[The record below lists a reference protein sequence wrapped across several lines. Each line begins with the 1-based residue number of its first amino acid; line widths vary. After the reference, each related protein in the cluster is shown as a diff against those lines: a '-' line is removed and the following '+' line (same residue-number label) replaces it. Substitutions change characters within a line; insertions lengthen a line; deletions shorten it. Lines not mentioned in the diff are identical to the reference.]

1 MEGAQVSYRS
11 QREKEH
17 LLCKTMQSNMV
28 GLLLLAVMAGAVRKN
43 PVTDTMEGIG
53 NTAGTVQ
60 DGAGSATSA
69 VGGDT
74 VTSGAGSVVTGAGGA
89 VGGAASTVGGA
100 VGAEPKQVGVL
111 GGGGIN
117 AVSTALKCVVNLT
130 CQYLGVYTAAAI
142 LRVVADFQGVNC
154 NSWTIYESLLQATLT
169 VNYAPMLAIMF
180 LACRMRVTWLT
191 QGKGNPP
198 VSVQMWMYAS
208 TYAVLALTLVALC
221 VPIFTGEKVKFNE
234 RGDIDEES
242 KPFSNKFAALGFTI
256 LKYLIMIGLY
266 VGAICIIYG
275 TYTYVPPAGSSP
287 FGDKLPPVSPA
298 VACTMILASMY
309 FLVYAGIQ
317 FGKTF
322 QSFSGIDSSKLTGAL
337 EGAIVTMYFAPMMAV
352 LFIGAR
358 MRALQMDPINGS
370 PQKWAQNCFYA
381 ITYAIMIQC
390 LLAITVPLILGGS
403 IKKGDKGEGD
413 VEYK

>member
-1 MEGAQVSYRS
+1 MRTQ
-11 QREKEH
+11 
-17 LLCKTMQSNMV
+17 
-28 GLLLLAVMAGAVRKN
+28 KN
-43 PVTDTMEGIG
+43 PVGDAMEGVG

-60 DGAGSATSA
+60 GGVDSTGQA
-69 VGGDT
+69 VGADKVGE
-74 VTSGAGSVVTGAGGA
+74 GAGSVVTGTGDA
-89 VGGAASTVGGA
+89 VGGAASS
-100 VGAEPKQVGVL
+100 VGATPDHVGVL
-111 GGGGIN
+111 GGAKIN
-117 AVSTALKCVVNLT
+117 PVSTALKCVISLT
-130 CQYLGVYTAAAI
+130 IQYMGIYTACAI
-142 LRVVADFQGVNC
+142 CRVVAEFQGANTADWRV
-154 NSWTIYESLLQATLT
+154 YEALEQAQVT

-198 VSVQMWMYAS
+198 VTVQAWMYAS

-275 TYTYVPPAGSSP
+275 TYTYVPPTGSWP
-287 FGDKLPPVSPA
+287 GDTIPPVSPA
-298 VACTMILASMY
+298 VGCTMILASFY

-322 QSFSGIDSSKLTGAL
+322 ESFSGVDSSKL
-337 EGAIVTMYFAPMMAV
+337 VNS
-352 LFIGAR
+352 
-358 MRALQMDPINGS
+358 LQS
-370 PQKWAQNCFYA
+370 
-381 ITYAIMIQC
+381 
-390 LLAITVPLILGGS
+390 
-403 IKKGDKGEGD
+403 
-413 VEYK
+413 